1 MTATSKT
8 DAPGTLRES
17 PGRGRP
23 WSAPV
28 LTGAVT
34 VLATVVVGVRTPYA
48 PGSYGVCPS
57 VLLFGVYC
65 PACGGL
71 RAVHDLANLDLA
83 GAMAMNPLLV
93 LGLPLLVAAWCL
105 WLLRALGL
113 WTVPVRIPGWTGWV
127 TLASLLLYAVV
138 RNLSAFSWLA
148 PGG

>member
-1 MTATSKT
+1 M
-8 DAPGTLRES
+8 
-17 PGRGRP
+17 
-23 WSAPV
+23 
-28 LTGAVT
+28 TGAVT

-71 RAVHDLANLDLA
+71 RAVHELAHLDLA

-93 LGLPLLVAAWCL
+93 LGLPVLVAAWGL
-105 WLLRALGL
+105 WLLRSLGV
-113 WTVPVRIPGWTGWV
+113 WTGPVRVPGWTGWV
-127 TLASLLLYAVV
+127 TLAVLLLYAVV
-138 RNLSAFSWLA
+138 RNLPPFAWLA